1 MNILIKK
8 FKYEK
13 KIYNLIDFTT
23 DRLGHDRN
31 YSLNSSKLKKLNWK
45 CNHSFDLAL
54 EKTIKWYLDKYK

>member
-1 MNILIKK
+1 M
-8 FKYEK
+8 K

-45 CNHSFDLAL
+45 MQS
-54 EKTIKWYLDKYK
+54 